1 MWAWL
6 WAWLWAWVK
15 YEEYMTR
22 KPGSGHSGFTS
33 MGMEIFVFGNV
44 LSSSFPTRRET
55 SFTWIFDICEFFS
68 SRVNAVGWPCG
79 LAGSVVALDV
89 QRNPKL
95 RRVRYLHTAP
105 GPGNQ
110 CLDFSQLGKRDGKNC
125 H

>member
-1 MWAWL
+1 MVIPDSRPWEWRPSFSVMFYHL
-6 WAWLWAWVK
+6 
-15 YEEYMTR
+15 
-22 KPGSGHSGFTS
+22 
-33 MGMEIFVFGNV
+33 I
-44 LSSSFPTRRET
+44 FPTRRET